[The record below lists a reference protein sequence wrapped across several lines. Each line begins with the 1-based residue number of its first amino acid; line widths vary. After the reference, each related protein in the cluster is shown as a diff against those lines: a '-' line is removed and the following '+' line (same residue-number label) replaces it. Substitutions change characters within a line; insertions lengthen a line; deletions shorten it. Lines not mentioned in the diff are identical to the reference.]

1 MAGFVSFVG
10 WGLYPT
16 ILLTLDYFEPKMHK
30 DVKIGMVL
38 GLVLVAAGAVWLSTR
53 SSLSVRSRLLESRSI
68 SVQETPSDINF
79 PSSISV
85 AATSK
90 VIPEQN
96 EVSDFVVYDQ
106 TPIDQAQT
114 IKTQKFHIVAKGETL
129 GSISSKYY
137 GSSGKWRKIYDNNRD
152 IIKDP
157 NSLRPGTKLMLPD

>member
-1 MAGFVSFVG
+1 
-10 WGLYPT
+10 
-16 ILLTLDYFEPKMHK
+16 MHK

-68 SVQETPSDINF
+68 AVQQAPRQAPSDTNF

-85 AATSK
+85 ATTSE

-106 TPIDQAQT
+106 TPT
-114 IKTQKFHIVAKGETL
+114 IKSQKFHIVAKGETL
-129 GSISSKYY
+129 SSISSKYY
-137 GSSGKWRKIYDNNRD
+137 GSADKWKKIYDNNRD

>member
-1 MAGFVSFVG
+1 
-10 WGLYPT
+10 
-16 ILLTLDYFEPKMHK
+16 MHK

-53 SSLSVRSRLLESRSI
+53 SSLSVRSRLLESRS
-68 SVQETPSDINF
+68 VPLPQAPQQTPSDTNF

-85 AATSK
+85 ATTSE

-106 TPIDQAQT
+106 TPIDQTQT

-157 NSLRPGTKLMLPD
+157 NVLKPGTKLMIPD

>member
-1 MAGFVSFVG
+1 
-10 WGLYPT
+10 
-16 ILLTLDYFEPKMHK
+16 MHK

-53 SSLSVRSRLLESRSI
+53 ASLSVRSRLLESRSI
-68 SVQETPSDINF
+68 TVQQTPRQASSDTNF

-85 AATSK
+85 AATSE

-96 EVSDFVVYDQ
+96 QAPDSVVYDQ
-106 TPIDQAQT
+106 TPT
-114 IKTQKFHIVAKGETL
+114 IKSQKFHIVAKGETL

-137 GSSGKWRKIYDNNRD
+137 GSSGKWKKIYDNNRD

-157 NSLRPGTKLMLPD
+157 NVLKPGTKLMIPD

>member
-1 MAGFVSFVG
+1 
-10 WGLYPT
+10 
-16 ILLTLDYFEPKMHK
+16 MHK

-68 SVQETPSDINF
+68 TVPQTPPEAPTDINF

-85 AATSK
+85 AIPSE
-90 VIPEQN
+90 VISEQN
-96 EVSDFVVYDQ
+96 ELSDFVVYDQ
-106 TPIDQAQT
+106 SPIDQNT
-114 IKTQKFHIVAKGETL
+114 PIKSQKFHIVAKGETL

-157 NSLRPGTKLMLPD
+157 NVLRPGTKLMIPD

>member
-1 MAGFVSFVG
+1 
-10 WGLYPT
+10 
-16 ILLTLDYFEPKMHK
+16 MHK

-68 SVQETPSDINF
+68 AVQQAPSDTNF
-79 PSSISV
+79 PSSISI
-85 AATSK
+85 AATSE

-96 EVSDFVVYDQ
+96 NVSDFVVYDQ
-106 TPIDQAQT
+106 TPT
-114 IKTQKFHIVAKGETL
+114 IKSQKFHIVAKGETL
-129 GSISSKYY
+129 SSISSKYY
-137 GSSGKWRKIYDNNRD
+137 GSAGKWRKIYDNNRD

>member
-1 MAGFVSFVG
+1 
-10 WGLYPT
+10 
-16 ILLTLDYFEPKMHK
+16 MHK

-38 GLVLVAAGAVWLSTR
+38 GLVLVAAVAVWLSTR
-53 SSLSVRSRLLESRSI
+53 SSLSVRSRLLSSRSAPAQQ
-68 SVQETPSDINF
+68 VPQTAEDAPSDINF
-79 PSSISV
+79 PDSISI
-85 AATSK
+85 ATTSE

-106 TPIDQAQT
+106 TPI
-114 IKTQKFHIVAKGETL
+114 IKSQKFHIVARGETL

-157 NSLRPGTKLMLPD
+157 NSLRPGTKLMIPD

>member
-1 MAGFVSFVG
+1 
-10 WGLYPT
+10 
-16 ILLTLDYFEPKMHK
+16 MHK

-38 GLVLVAAGAVWLSTR
+38 GLVLVAAVAVWLSTR

-68 SVQETPSDINF
+68 QLPQAPQQAPSDTNF

-85 AATSK
+85 ATTSE

-106 TPIDQAQT
+106 TPT
-114 IKTQKFHIVAKGETL
+114 IKSQKFHIVAKGETL
-129 GSISSKYY
+129 SSISSKYY
-137 GSSGKWRKIYDNNRD
+137 GSAGKWKKIYDNNRD

-157 NSLRPGTKLMLPD
+157 NSLRPGTKLMIPD

>member
-1 MAGFVSFVG
+1 
-10 WGLYPT
+10 
-16 ILLTLDYFEPKMHK
+16 MHK

-68 SVQETPSDINF
+68 PLPQVPQIAEDAPSDINF
-79 PSSISV
+79 PDSISIGIPSE
-85 AATSK
+85 A
-90 VIPEQN
+90 IPEQN

-106 TPIDQAQT
+106 NTPI
-114 IKTQKFHIVAKGETL
+114 KSQKFHIVAKGETL

-157 NSLRPGTKLMLPD
+157 NSLRPGTKLMLPE

>member
-1 MAGFVSFVG
+1 
-10 WGLYPT
+10 
-16 ILLTLDYFEPKMHK
+16 MHK

-38 GLVLVAAGAVWLSTR
+38 GLVLVAAVAVWLSTR
-53 SSLSVRSRLLESRSI
+53 SSLSVRSRLLSSRSAPAQQ
-68 SVQETPSDINF
+68 VPQTAEDAPSDINF
-79 PSSISV
+79 PDSISI
-85 AATSK
+85 ATTSE

-96 EVSDFVVYDQ
+96 ETPDSVVYDQ
-106 TPIDQAQT
+106 TPI

-137 GSSGKWRKIYDNNRD
+137 GSAGKWRKIYDNNRD

>member
-1 MAGFVSFVG
+1 
-10 WGLYPT
+10 
-16 ILLTLDYFEPKMHK
+16 MHK

-68 SVQETPSDINF
+68 AVQQAPRQAPSDTNF
-79 PSSISV
+79 PSFISV
-85 AATSK
+85 AATSE

-96 EVSDFVVYDQ
+96 NVSDFVVYDQ
-106 TPIDQAQT
+106 TPT
-114 IKTQKFHIVAKGETL
+114 IKSQKFHIVAKGETL
-129 GSISSKYY
+129 SSISSKYY

>member
-1 MAGFVSFVG
+1 
-10 WGLYPT
+10 
-16 ILLTLDYFEPKMHK
+16 MHK

-53 SSLSVRSRLLESRSI
+53 SSLSVRSRLLESRS
-68 SVQETPSDINF
+68 VPLPQAPQQTPSDTNF

-85 AATSK
+85 AATSE

-96 EVSDFVVYDQ
+96 EVSDVVVYDQ
-106 TPIDQAQT
+106 TPT
-114 IKTQKFHIVAKGETL
+114 IKSQKFHIVAKGETL

-157 NSLRPGTKLMLPD
+157 NVLKPGTKLMLPD

>member
-1 MAGFVSFVG
+1 
-10 WGLYPT
+10 
-16 ILLTLDYFEPKMHK
+16 MHK

-38 GLVLVAAGAVWLSTR
+38 GLVLVAAVAVWLSTR

-68 SVQETPSDINF
+68 TVQQAPRETPSDINF

-85 AATSK
+85 ATTSE

-106 TPIDQAQT
+106 AQPI
-114 IKTQKFHIVAKGETL
+114 KSQKFHIVAKGETL

-137 GSSGKWRKIYDNNRD
+137 GSSGKWKKIYDNNRD

-157 NSLRPGTKLMLPD
+157 NSLRPGTKLMIPD

>member
-1 MAGFVSFVG
+1 
-10 WGLYPT
+10 
-16 ILLTLDYFEPKMHK
+16 MHK
-30 DVKIGMVL
+30 DVKIGMVM

-53 SSLSVRSRLLESRSI
+53 SSLSVRSRLLESRS
-68 SVQETPSDINF
+68 VPEQQAPRETPSDTNF

-85 AATSK
+85 AATSE

-106 TPIDQAQT
+106 TPT
-114 IKTQKFHIVAKGETL
+114 IKSQKFHIVAKGETL
-129 GSISSKYY
+129 SSISSKYY
-137 GSSGKWRKIYDNNRD
+137 GSSGKWKKIYDNNRD

>member
-1 MAGFVSFVG
+1 
-10 WGLYPT
+10 
-16 ILLTLDYFEPKMHK
+16 MHK

-53 SSLSVRSRLLESRSI
+53 SSLSVRSRLLESRS
-68 SVQETPSDINF
+68 VPEQQAPRETPSDINF

-85 AATSK
+85 SVETTSE

-106 TPIDQAQT
+106 TPT
-114 IKTQKFHIVAKGETL
+114 IKSQKFHIVAKGETL
-129 GSISSKYY
+129 SSISSKYY
-137 GSSGKWRKIYDNNRD
+137 GSAGKWKKIYDNNRD

-157 NSLRPGTKLMLPD
+157 NSLRPGTKLMISD